1 MGPTPAEMIDRV
13 TAAPGRR
20 GGRRAGN
27 PYRVQPLR
35 PPRLAPDIA
44 ALLAG
49 LARRLAAATPDDRRQ
64 AVAGILA
71 CPHPGAVGAAADAVV
86 DALRRSRSDAA
97 RAGLAS
103 ALAMLG
109 PAAMPAVRLALLK
122 AKAGW
127 QQAALAGV
135 MERTGP
141 DLPPR
146 DRADLTYDLMRVM
159 LGAPDEAAAAAA
171 DRALASIRAPPA
183 RAPDG

>member
-1 MGPTPAEMIDRV
+1 MEPTPAEMIDRL

-27 PYRVQPLR
+27 PYRVQLPQ
-35 PPRLAPDIA
+35 PPGLAPDIA

-49 LARRLAAATPDDRRQ
+49 LARRLATATPDDRRQ

-71 CPHPGAVGAAADAVV
+71 CPYPRAVGAAVDAVV
-86 DALRRSRSDAA
+86 GALRRSRSDAA

-141 DLPPR
+141 AMPTG
-146 DRADLTYDLMRVM
+146 DRADLTYELIALMMRAAD
-159 LGAPDEAAAAAA
+159 GAVVGAA
-171 DRALASIRAPPA
+171 DRALAAIRAAPA
-183 RAPDG
+183 HAPDG

>member
-1 MGPTPAEMIDRV
+1 VGPTPAEVIDRL

-27 PYRVQPLR
+27 PYRVQPPR
-35 PPRLAPDIA
+35 PHRLAPDVA

-49 LARRLAAATPDDRRQ
+49 LARRLATATPDDRRQ

-71 CPHPGAVGAAADAVV
+71 CPHPRAVGAAVDAVV
-86 DALRRSRSDAA
+86 DALRRSGPGTTC
-97 RAGLAS
+97 AGLAA
-103 ALAMLG
+103 ALVGFG
-109 PAAMPAVRLALLK
+109 PAAVPSVRLALVK
-122 AKAGW
+122 ARVGW

-135 MERTGP
+135 LGQSGP

-159 LGAPDEAAAAAA
+159 LSTTDEAAAAAA
-171 DRALASIRAPPA
+171 GRALAAIRAAPA
-183 RAPDG
+183 RAPDA